1 MQMLE
6 HAIKYHRMGVG
17 VIPLWPGS
25 KKPIISRWEPYQ
37 RRRPTEQEIRAWW
50 QRWPDANIG
59 IVTGMVSGLVVLDV
73 DSEEGNESLKG
84 RHMPATAAVQTI
96 KGYHYYW
103 QHPGGSGLGNWVRK
117 MPGCDL
123 RADGGYVVAP
133 PSVHPSGE
141 RYEWMIEMESREAL
155 AEAPLWLIEMCG
167 AKHIAVALPEEDEWY
182 TQALKGAKEGQ
193 RNDLA
198 ARLAGRYLAMGMSRS
213 ETEVFMLA
221 WNKKN
226 KPPLPEAEL
235 IRTINSIAR
244 RDHTRRVSESLVSGE
259 DVEIN
264 AMNESDQRDVI
275 LSALQQAL
283 DGVKIHRIIKY
294 LADRPTYTLETAT
307 GSINLGD
314 VTNLIQQAKF
324 RTCIA
329 ELESKYLKPFKPKV
343 WDMIAEKLLELA
355 EDVEVSEEATVSG
368 QTKGWLREYLE
379 RFPPLSDVAEAAGA
393 KRPFIKSGSTYIF
406 KQHFSG
412 WIARSSVERITEKD
426 LVLRLKAIGGE
437 SVTSRSGKTVVRCW
451 KLPELTDGVD
461 IPADNEVKD
470 EL

>member
-1 MQMLE
+1 MRQTKKIYSQRSNYQRRGGPAHSGAGAVLMLE

-17 VIPLWPGS
+17 VIPLWPGA
-25 KKPIISRWEPYQ
+25 KKPILTRWEPYQ
-37 RRRPTEQEIRAWW
+37 RRRPTEQEIRGWW

-59 IVTGMVSGLVVLDV
+59 IVTGLVSGLVVLDI

-167 AKHIAVALPEEDEWY
+167 AKHLAVALPEEDEWY

-264 AMNESDQRDVI
+264 AMNNTISIMEALEYTREGVSVKDTKNKSSYRNIYIPEEVMNI
-275 LSALQQAL
+275 LRWHKSNSTSEHVCTNK
-283 DGVKIHRIIKY
+283 DGGRLSPATVTHCFPELLERKGLRHIRYHDLRHSHGTY
-294 LADRPTYTLETAT
+294 LAMMGVPAK
-307 GSINLGD
+307 
-314 VTNLIQQAKF
+314 VIQQ
-324 RTCIA
+324 R
-329 ELESKYLKPFKPKV
+329 L
-343 WDMIAEKLLELA
+343 
-355 EDVEVSEEATVSG
+355 G
-368 QTKGWLREYLE
+368 H
-379 RFPPLSDVAEAAGA
+379 
-393 KRPFIKSGSTYIF
+393 ST
-406 KQHFSG
+406 
-412 WIARSSVERITEKD
+412 ITTTMD
-426 LVLRLKAIGGE
+426 IYGHV
-437 SVTSRSGKTVVRCW
+437 
-451 KLPELTDGVD
+451 LPEMG
-461 IPADNEVKD
+461 KD
-470 EL
+470 ASDKIGKLFG